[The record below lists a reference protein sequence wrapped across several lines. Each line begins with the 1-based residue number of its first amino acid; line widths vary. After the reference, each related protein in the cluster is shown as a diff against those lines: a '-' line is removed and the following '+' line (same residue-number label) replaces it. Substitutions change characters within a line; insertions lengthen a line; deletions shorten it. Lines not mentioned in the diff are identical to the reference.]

1 MPALIL
7 KPLVMAAV
15 DMQHHAWQGTTLT
28 ALAVDASLRLPP
40 HQAGALQCLI
50 HPGVAQADLMLL
62 RQLLVEVAHVQIEV
76 LLPV

>member
-15 DMQHHAWQGTTLT
+15 DMQHHARQRTTLP
-28 ALAVDASLRLPP
+28 AFAVDASLRLPL
-40 HQAGALQCLI
+40 HQAGALQRLL
-50 HPGVAQADLMLL
+50 HPGVAQPDPVLL
-62 RQLLVEVAHVQIEV
+62 RELLVEVAHVQIEV